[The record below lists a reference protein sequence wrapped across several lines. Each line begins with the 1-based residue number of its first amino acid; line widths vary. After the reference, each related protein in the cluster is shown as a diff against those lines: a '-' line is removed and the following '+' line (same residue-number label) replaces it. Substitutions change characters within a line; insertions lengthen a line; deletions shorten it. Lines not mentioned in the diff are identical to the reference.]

1 MNQKSTDFDPMA
13 ERYWRFLRQSPRA
26 ECNIPFVEDYP
37 PSPANTQPRWRRLL
51 GAVAWAL
58 AAAAV
63 VVVAAG
69 FVADVH
75 AGSIAVTSDAADR
88 QIYLTDEACEMK
100 ELADNE
106 AYRAVAVIRGKL
118 FTGCWGKF
126 VYGDNQII
134 VAFPGGVHSVLSLDM
149 FTPIKR
155 TK

>member
-13 ERYWRFLRQSPRA
+13 ERHWRFLRQSPRT
-26 ECNIPFVEDYP
+26 ERNIPFVEDCP
-37 PSPANTQPRWRRLL
+37 PSPANTQPRWRHLL
-51 GAVAWAL
+51 GVVAWTL

-69 FVADVH
+69 SVADAH

-106 AYRAVAVIRGKL
+106 AYRAVAVVRGKL